1 MQLSR
6 AFATEPPQVR
16 SLKLGILRDIFV
28 QSVVSHRRRGG
39 AVVLQR
45 RCAGRV
51 PRGAGGGHVVLDA
64 SAYICDR
71 PQTQGDAQFACGAL
85 LARATRAGAL
95 PSAPQRT
102 STMVP

>member
-51 PRGAGGGHVVLDA
+51 PRGEPAGNVMAKEAELGW
-64 SAYICDR
+64 
-71 PQTQGDAQFACGAL
+71 Q
-85 LARATRAGAL
+85 
-95 PSAPQRT
+95 
-102 STMVP
+102 